1 MVTLV
6 CEIYQQTVAE
16 YDFPIAATKS
26 DVFKF
31 CNNATFDIVLLIHP
45 MDLIKQKTFEK
56 NFTIFEKNA
65 LSQEGMMIIEL

>member
-6 CEIYQQTVAE
+6 CEIYQEQAAE

-31 CNNATFDIVLLIHP
+31 LERNNT
-45 MDLIKQKTFEK
+45 
-56 NFTIFEKNA
+56 
-65 LSQEGMMIIEL
+65 